1 MMVRETLDRI
11 LNDLKEETL
20 TLESMVR
27 QATLDSAEALVK
39 RDYQTSRRVYQGD
52 KLINE
57 KRFKLEKDCIVAIA
71 TQQPMAVDLRA
82 LASILEICTELER
95 MGDYA
100 KGIARINFM
109 LEGQPLLDPIKALPE
124 MASIAANMLLRSVQ
138 AFVNGDLEEART
150 IPAMD
155 DEVDELH
162 NQISHGLVEA
172 VSKNGE
178 LAETANTLQW
188 AVHNIERMADR
199 VINICERTVY
209 MITGSMYEFESTDNE
224 YGLDR

>member
-1 MMVRETLDRI
+1 MMARETLDRI
-11 LNDLKEETL
+11 LIELKEEIL
-20 TLESMVR
+20 NLESMVR
-27 QATLDSAEALVK
+27 QAILDSAEALIR
-39 RDYQTSRRVYQGD
+39 RDYQTSRRIYQGD
-52 KLINE
+52 RLINE
-57 KRFKLEKDCIVAIA
+57 KRFELEMECIVAIA
-71 TQQPMAVDLRA
+71 TQQPMAVDLRV
-82 LASILEICTELER
+82 LASVLEICTELER

-109 LEGQPLLDPIKALPE
+109 LEDQPLLEPIKALPE
-124 MASIAANMLLRSVQ
+124 MAAIAANMLLRSVR
-138 AFVNGDLEEART
+138 AFVNGDLEEARI

-162 NQISHGLVEA
+162 NEISRGLVKA

-178 LAETANTLQW
+178 LAEIANTLQW

-209 MITGSMYEFESTDNE
+209 MITGSMYEFESSDDE
-224 YGLDR
+224 YGPG

>member
-1 MMVRETLDRI
+1 MMARETLDRI
-11 LNDLKEETL
+11 LIELKEEIL
-20 TLESMVR
+20 NLESMVR
-27 QATLDSAEALVK
+27 QAILDSAEALIR
-39 RDYQTSRRVYQGD
+39 RDYQTSRRIYQGD
-52 KLINE
+52 RLINE
-57 KRFKLEKDCIVAIA
+57 KRFELEMECIVAIA
-71 TQQPMAVDLRA
+71 TQQPMAVDLRV
-82 LASILEICTELER
+82 LASVLEICTELER

-109 LEGQPLLDPIKALPE
+109 LEDQPLLEPIKALPE
-124 MASIAANMLLRSVQ
+124 MAAIAANMLLRSVR
-138 AFVNGDLEEART
+138 AFVNGDLEEARI

-162 NQISHGLVEA
+162 NQISRGLVKA

-178 LAETANTLQW
+178 LAEIANTLQW

-209 MITGSMYEFESTDNE
+209 MITGSMYEFESSDDE
-224 YGLDR
+224 YGPG

>member
-52 KLINE
+52 RLINE

-209 MITGSMYEFESTDNE
+209 MITGSMYEFESTGNE